1 MSILQDISRTRAPL
15 ASFLV
20 IGLAWAS
27 VFAQAPVLKS
37 EIEASDSVYG
47 LVMLLA
53 SIGALLAMWLAPLA
67 HKWTGV
73 YSLMVGSFLVGTGF
87 IFVGMSSQIVFFGL
101 ALGVMAAGAGIVD
114 VLANA
119 EIAEVEADTGVALMN
134 LNHGLYSFAYAGA
147 ALATGWMREAGW
159 ATLSIFVVF
168 GVGIV
173 CLCFVMRIPKRHRL
187 ETGIDAL
194 PARVPLGFVLTAG
207 AVVLVA
213 FLAEASSEGWSALH
227 IERTLQGG
235 AAQGAM
241 GPAILGLTMG
251 IGRLGWHFIN
261 YTGRDIH
268 AMIIALLISA
278 FGMFLAG
285 IAPNL
290 AVAYLGFGLGGLGVS
305 VVAPLALGLL
315 GRSVRGDVR
324 LTAISRASA
333 IGYGAF
339 FLGPPLMGFVAE
351 GFGLRTAFVVVA
363 MLLALVGVVLV
374 PLYGRLAQEVS
385 KAPTV
390 A

>member
-27 VFAQAPVLKS
+27 FSAQAPVLKS

-47 LVMLLA
+47 MVMLLA
-53 SIGALLAMWLAPLA
+53 SVGALLAMWLAPLA
-67 HKWTGV
+67 HKWVGA

-119 EIAEVEADTGVALMN
+119 EIAEVEADTGAALMN
-134 LNHGLYSFAYAGA
+134 LNHGLYSFSYAGA

-159 ATLSIFVVF
+159 ATLSIFIVF

-173 CLCFVMRIPKRHRL
+173 CLCLVMRIPKRHGL

-315 GRSVRGDVR
+315 GRSVRGEVR

-363 MLLALVGVVLV
+363 ALLALVGVVLV